1 MTYEE
6 SFARAKSFMESYAVS
21 RNMLKMSGMRLD
33 GSALKI
39 ASRADS
45 YDAEIEAAFADHNF
59 RGVELV
65 RLDAPNRAVEG
76 KSWHHTFSAKRVV
89 KDGVK
94 LWEVTVA
101 RTSHTEPLSK
111 TALLTNDTLDIYAE

>member
-1 MTYEE
+1 MDMEKVKKVSKKAFEE
-6 SFARAKSFMESYAVS
+6 
-21 RNMLKMSGMRLD
+21 
-33 GSALKI
+33 GSIRDAALFL
-39 ASRADS
+39 RMC
-45 YDAEIEAAFADHNF
+45 IEAAFADHNF